1 MRAVIQRVKQSRV
14 LVNGEVTGAIQ
25 QGFTVL
31 LGVCQED
38 DVQDAQ
44 YLARKIANLRVFE
57 DLDGKMN
64 VSLKEVEGKVLAV
77 SQFTL
82 LGDTRKG
89 NRPSFVEAAHPDKA
103 KTLYDAFTS
112 FLVEE
117 GITVEEGIFQ
127 AEMMV
132 EISNDGPVTILM
144 DSKKVF

>member
-38 DVQDAQ
+38 DIPDAQ

-89 NRPSFVEAAHPDKA
+89 NRPSFVEAAPPEKA
-103 KTLYDAFTS
+103 KNLYDAFTS

>member
-38 DVQDAQ
+38 DIPDAQ

-89 NRPSFVEAAHPDKA
+89 NRPSFVEAAHPEKA

-112 FLVEE
+112 YLAEE
-117 GITVEEGIFQ
+117 GIAVEEGIFQ

>member
-1 MRAVIQRVKQSRV
+1 VKQSRV

-38 DVQDAQ
+38 DIPDAQ

-89 NRPSFVEAAHPDKA
+89 NRPSFVEAAPPDKA

-112 FLVEE
+112 YLAEE
-117 GITVEEGIFQ
+117 GIAVEEGIFQ

>member
-38 DVQDAQ
+38 DIQDAQ

-112 FLVEE
+112 YLAEE
-117 GITVEEGIFQ
+117 GIAVEEGIFQ

>member
-1 MRAVIQRVKQSRV
+1 
-14 LVNGEVTGAIQ
+14 VNGEVTGAIQ

-89 NRPSFVEAAHPDKA
+89 NRPSFVEAAPPEKA

>member
-89 NRPSFVEAAHPDKA
+89 NRPSFVEAAPPEKA

>member
-1 MRAVIQRVKQSRV
+1 VKQSRV

-38 DVQDAQ
+38 DIPDAQ

-89 NRPSFVEAAHPDKA
+89 NRPSFVEAAPPEKA

>member
-38 DVQDAQ
+38 DIPDAQ

-89 NRPSFVEAAHPDKA
+89 NRPSFVEAAPPDKA

-112 FLVEE
+112 YLAEE
-117 GITVEEGIFQ
+117 GIAVEEGIFQ

>member
-1 MRAVIQRVKQSRV
+1 VKQSRV

-38 DVQDAQ
+38 DIPDAQ

-112 FLVEE
+112 YLAEE
-117 GITVEEGIFQ
+117 GIAVEEGIFQ

>member
-38 DVQDAQ
+38 DIQDAQ

-89 NRPSFVEAAHPDKA
+89 NRPSFVEAAPPEKA

>member
-1 MRAVIQRVKQSRV
+1 
-14 LVNGEVTGAIQ
+14 
-25 QGFTVL
+25 
-31 LGVCQED
+31 
-38 DVQDAQ
+38 
-44 YLARKIANLRVFE
+44 
-57 DLDGKMN
+57 MN

-89 NRPSFVEAAHPDKA
+89 NRPSFVEAAPPEKA

>member
-89 NRPSFVEAAHPDKA
+89 NRPSFVEAAPPEKA

-144 DSKKVF
+144 DSKRVF

>member
-14 LVNGEVTGAIQ
+14 MVNGEVTGAIQ

-89 NRPSFVEAAHPDKA
+89 NRPSFVEAAPPEKA

>member
-1 MRAVIQRVKQSRV
+1 MRAVIQRVKQSKV

-38 DVQDAQ
+38 DIPDAQ

-89 NRPSFVEAAHPDKA
+89 NRPSFVEAAYPDKA

-112 FLVEE
+112 YLAEE
-117 GITVEEGIFQ
+117 GIAVEEGIFQ